1 MKITKI
7 LVALTFLFGVSTA
20 NAGELTVT
28 GNMETT
34 YHTSSETTTGNPLG
48 MDREL
53 KFAGSTELDNGITVS
68 VFQDTSDSLAFGN
81 THIEFG
87 NIGGVATIYVGSDK
101 DPVDAIDDVTPSA
114 YEEANGSGSG
124 TGYVDVGGLAGE
136 TGIGVKFSLPF
147 LGAVDA
153 RYVPKADGSE
163 AADNAN
169 SNDAAHS
176 VGSGKSISIKPDL
189 ASIPGISGTL
199 LEGLSIVGGAEE
211 EDVAGTTNAA
221 LTERSGATVAVN
233 YATGPFKVGFQ
244 KKVVNQGEVATGSDD
259 VEYLDTIIGIAY
271 AVNDSL
277 SVSYNRYESKKG
289 DDTSVQNYIQETDA
303 INVGYT
309 VGGMTIGFQ
318 DASTDNANYTTA
330 TKDDTRT
337 LGISVAF

>member
-7 LVALTFLFGVSTA
+7 LVALAFKFGVSTA

-34 YHTSSETTTGNPLG
+34 YHTSSETTTGTPLG

-87 NIGGVATIYVGSDK
+87 NIAGVATIYVGSDK

-169 SNDAAHS
+169 SNDTAHS

-189 ASIPGISGTL
+189 ASIPGIGGAL
-199 LEGLSIVGGAEE
+199 DGLSIVAGGEE
-211 EDVAGTTNAA
+211 ETTNTTVGV
-221 LTERSGATVAVN
+221 TERTGATVAVN
-233 YATGPFKVGFQ
+233 YATGPFSVGFQ
-244 KKVVNQGEVATGSDD
+244 KKVVNQGEVLTGSDD
-259 VEYLDTIIGIAY
+259 VEYLDTIIGLAY

-289 DDTSVQNYIQETDA
+289 DDSSVQNFTQETDA
-303 INVGYT
+303 INIGYT

-318 DASTDNANYTTA
+318 DASTDNAGYITT

>member
-20 NAGELTVT
+20 NAGELTVS
-28 GNMETT
+28 GSMETT

-53 KFAGSTELDNGITVS
+53 KFSGSTELDNGITVS
-68 VFQDTSDSLAFGN
+68 MFQDTSDSLAFGN

-87 NIGGVATIYVGSDK
+87 NVGGVATIYVGSDK
-101 DPVDAIDDVTPSA
+101 DPVDAIDDVTPTA

-136 TGIGVKFSLPF
+136 TGIGLRFSLPF
-147 LGAVDA
+147 VGAVDA

-163 AADNAN
+163 PGDNSN
-169 SNDAAHS
+169 SNDTSHS

-189 ASIPGISGTL
+189 ASLPGVGGAL
-199 LEGLSIVGGAEE
+199 DGLSIVAGAEE
-211 EDVAGTTNAA
+211 EDVTTAVG
-221 LTERSGATVAVN
+221 LSQKSGATVGVN
-233 YATGPFKVGFQ
+233 YATGPIRVGFQ

-259 VEYLDTIIGIAY
+259 VEYVDTIIGLAY
-271 AVNDSL
+271 AINDSL

-289 DDTSVQNYIQETDA
+289 DDSSVQNYTQETDA
-303 INVGYT
+303 ISIGYS

-318 DASTDNANYTTA
+318 DAQTDNANFTTA

>member
-34 YHTSSETTTGNPLG
+34 YHTGSETTTGNPLG

-81 THIEFG
+81 THLEFG
-87 NIGGVATIYVGSDK
+87 NIAGVATIYVGSDK

-136 TGIGVKFSLPF
+136 TGIGLRFSLPI

-163 AADNAN
+163 ASDNAN
-169 SNDAAHS
+169 SNDTNHS

-189 ASIPGISGTL
+189 ASIPGIGGAL
-199 LEGLSIVGGAEE
+199 DGLSIVAGGEE
-211 EDVAGTTNAA
+211 ETTNTTVGV
-221 LTERSGATVAVN
+221 TERTGATVAVN
-233 YATGPFKVGFQ
+233 YATGPFSVGFQ
-244 KKVVNQGEVATGSDD
+244 KKVVNQGEVLTGSDD
-259 VEYLDTIIGIAY
+259 VEYLDTIIGLAY

-289 DDTSVQNYIQETDA
+289 DDSSVQNFTQETDA
-303 INVGYT
+303 INIGYT

-318 DASTDNANYTTA
+318 DASTDNAGYITT

-337 LGISVAF
+337 LGISFAF

>member
-7 LVALTFLFGVSTA
+7 LVALAFLFGVSTA

>member
-7 LVALTFLFGVSTA
+7 LVALAFLFGVSTA

-81 THIEFG
+81 THLEFG
-87 NIGGVATIYVGSDK
+87 NIAGVATIYVGSDK

-136 TGIGVKFSLPF
+136 TGIGLRFSLPI

-163 AADNAN
+163 ASDNAN
-169 SNDAAHS
+169 SNDTNHS

-189 ASIPGISGTL
+189 ASIPGIGGAL
-199 LEGLSIVGGAEE
+199 DGLSIVAGGEE
-211 EDVAGTTNAA
+211 ETTNTTVGV
-221 LTERSGATVAVN
+221 TERTGATVAVN
-233 YATGPFKVGFQ
+233 YATGPFSVGFQ
-244 KKVVNQGEVATGSDD
+244 KKVVNQGEVLTGSDD
-259 VEYLDTIIGIAY
+259 VEYLDTIIGLAY

-289 DDTSVQNYIQETDA
+289 DDSSVQNFTQETDA
-303 INVGYT
+303 INIGYT

-318 DASTDNANYTTA
+318 DASTDNAGYITT

>member
-1 MKITKI
+1 
-7 LVALTFLFGVSTA
+7 
-20 NAGELTVT
+20 
-28 GNMETT
+28 
-34 YHTSSETTTGNPLG
+34 

>member
-7 LVALTFLFGVSTA
+7 LVALAFLFGVSTA

-28 GNMETT
+28 GSMETT

-68 VFQDTSDSLAFGN
+68 MFQDTSDSLAFGN

-136 TGIGVKFSLPF
+136 TGIGLRFSLPF

-163 AADNAN
+163 AADNNN
-169 SNDAAHS
+169 SNDTAHS